1 MFGRECDFSG
11 RFGSARVL
19 DGDTVYA
26 VDATCVGGEN
36 PEGLQL
42 VVVIERATAIGA
54 GICAD
59 VNQHA
64 TEDGFAN
71 VFADRVGDWTA
82 DTVDFVAA
90 DLTSGD
96 PRRRSTEAGR
106 SFRSLRLEDLHKSGD
121 GTEIGL
127 YGNFLLGIFKCI
139 EAKGDFS
146 GVAVASG
153 FDRHDRTGHSCTVG
167 DPSTREWD
175 VLHDAGR
182 NALAGLGVFGGKAV
196 IEAHGQYCTAWNGEI
211 GVVVILRMTR
221 CGCGL
226 RTSGIRTQ

>member
-1 MFGRECDFSG
+1 MIGGECDFCG
-11 RFGSARVL
+11 RFGSASVR
-19 DGDTVYA
+19 DGDAVHT
-26 VDATCVGGEN
+26 VDAARVGGEN

-82 DTVDFVAA
+82 DTVDFVDA

-106 SFRSLRLEDLHKSGD
+106 SFRS
-121 GTEIGL
+121 
-127 YGNFLLGIFKCI
+127 
-139 EAKGDFS
+139 
-146 GVAVASG
+146 
-153 FDRHDRTGHSCTVG
+153 
-167 DPSTREWD
+167 
-175 VLHDAGR
+175 
-182 NALAGLGVFGGKAV
+182 
-196 IEAHGQYCTAWNGEI
+196 
-211 GVVVILRMTR
+211 
-221 CGCGL
+221 
-226 RTSGIRTQ
+226 